1 MAPSPSML
9 NIAEVRRQI
18 GSQRTYE
25 FSAEVGEL
33 QISDA
38 AIAPPGDVDVQVT
51 VESQSTGVVA
61 HGTVTVP
68 WVGTC
73 RRCLG
78 TATGT
83 VEGEFLEV
91 FADDPASI
99 SEDEVLAL
107 HGNMIDLGEVI
118 HDAAVLTLPLAPL
131 CGEDCTG
138 AAPELYPI
146 DIATNH
152 EESSEADGSDR
163 PMDPRWAALSA
174 LNFDEDAK

>member
-1 MAPSPSML
+1 ML
-9 NIAEVRRQI
+9 NIAEVRRRI

-38 AIAPPGDVDVQVT
+38 AIAPPGEVEVQVT

-78 TATGT
+78 EATGT
-83 VEGEFLEV
+83 IQGEFLEV

-107 HGNMIDLGEVI
+107 HGNMIDLSEVI
-118 HDAAVLTLPLAPL
+118 HDAAVLSLPLAPL
-131 CGEDCTG
+131 CSEDCDG
-138 AAPELYPI
+138 AAPDLYPVEI
-146 DIATNH
+146 GAG
-152 EESSEADGSDR
+152 EEEPGQEEAPER